1 MNEESLHELLYQAM
15 ETELGGEQIY
25 LKALECAKNEDLR
38 GEWEKYLE
46 ETREHQKIL
55 QRVFEAA
62 GLDTDTDT
70 PGRRIVRHKGEA
82 LIEAMDM
89 ALDNG
94 SPEEAELVAA
104 ECVVD
109 AETKDHHNW
118 ELLIR
123 AAGAS
128 SGELASELQKA
139 YDQVGEQE
147 AHHLLHTRGF
157 ARELWI
163 QFLGMEAVLPPP
175 EEQKKVATEIGA
187 ARAEQQR
194 DEYRS

>member
-1 MNEESLHELLYQAM
+1 MNEQSLHELLYQAM

-55 QRVFEAA
+55 ERVFEAA
-62 GLDTDTDT
+62 GLDNDTDT

-89 ALDNG
+89 ALDDG

-123 AAGAS
+123 AAGAA

-175 EEQKKVATEIGA
+175 EEQKNVATEIGA

-194 DEYRS
+194 DDYKS

>member
-1 MNEESLHELLYQAM
+1 MNTESLNELLYQAM

-25 LKALECAKNEDLR
+25 LKALECAQNEDLTK
-38 GEWEKYLE
+38 EWEKYLE

-62 GLDTDTDT
+62 DLDAGAET

-82 LIEAMDM
+82 LIEAMNM
-89 ALDNG
+89 ALDEG
-94 SPEEAELVAA
+94 TPDEAELVAA

-109 AETKDHHNW
+109 AETKDHQNW

-139 YDQVGEQE
+139 YDQVGEEE

-175 EEQKKVATEIGA
+175 EEQKQVATEIGA

-194 DEYRS
+194 DDYKG

>member
-1 MNEESLHELLYQAM
+1 MNTESLNELLYQAM

-25 LKALECAKNEDLR
+25 LKALECAQNEDLTK
-38 GEWEKYLE
+38 EWEKYLE
-46 ETREHQKIL
+46 ETREHQEIL
-55 QRVFEAA
+55 QRVFDAA
-62 GLDTDTDT
+62 DLDAEVET

-82 LIEAMDM
+82 LIEAMNM
-89 ALDNG
+89 ALDEG
-94 SPEEAELVAA
+94 TPDEAELVAA

-109 AETKDHHNW
+109 AETKDHQNW

-128 SGELASELQKA
+128 SGKLASELQKA
-139 YDQVGEQE
+139 YDQVGEEE

-175 EEQKKVATEIGA
+175 EEQKQVATEIGA

-194 DEYRS
+194 DDYKG

>member
-1 MNEESLHELLYQAM
+1 MNTESLNELLYQAM

-25 LKALECAKNEDLR
+25 LKALECAQNEDLTK
-38 GEWEKYLE
+38 EWEKYLE
-46 ETREHQKIL
+46 ETREHQEIL

-62 GLDTDTDT
+62 DLDAEVET

-82 LIEAMDM
+82 LIEAMNM
-89 ALDNG
+89 ALDEG
-94 SPEEAELVAA
+94 TPDEAELVAA

-109 AETKDHHNW
+109 AETKDHQNW

-128 SGELASELQKA
+128 SGKLASELQKA
-139 YDQVGEQE
+139 YDQVGEEE

-175 EEQKKVATEIGA
+175 EEQKQVATEIGA

-194 DEYRS
+194 DDYKG

>member
-1 MNEESLHELLYQAM
+1 MNEQSLHELLYQAM

-55 QRVFEAA
+55 ERVFEAA
-62 GLDTDTDT
+62 GLDNDTDT

-123 AAGAS
+123 AAGAA

-175 EEQKKVATEIGA
+175 EEQKNVATEIGA

-194 DEYRS
+194 DDYKS

>member
-1 MNEESLHELLYQAM
+1 MNTESLNELLYQAM

-25 LKALECAKNEDLR
+25 LKALECAQNEDLTK
-38 GEWEKYLE
+38 EWEKYLE
-46 ETREHQKIL
+46 ETREHQEIL
-55 QRVFEAA
+55 QRVFDAA
-62 GLDTDTDT
+62 DLDAEVET

-82 LIEAMDM
+82 LIEAMNM
-89 ALDNG
+89 ALEEGTPD
-94 SPEEAELVAA
+94 EAELVAA

-109 AETKDHHNW
+109 AETKDHQNW

-128 SGELASELQKA
+128 SGKLASELQKA
-139 YDQVGEQE
+139 YDQVGEEE

-175 EEQKKVATEIGA
+175 EEQKQVATEIGA

-194 DEYRS
+194 DDYKG

>member
-1 MNEESLHELLYQAM
+1 MKKEHLSELLYQAM

-25 LKALECAKNEDLR
+25 LKALECAQNEDLR
-38 GEWEKYLE
+38 KEWEKYLE
-46 ETREHQKIL
+46 ETREHQEIL
-55 QRVFEAA
+55 GRVFAA
-62 GLDTDTDT
+62 ADLDVETET

-89 ALDNG
+89 ALEDG
-94 SPEEAELVAA
+94 SPEMAELVAA

-109 AETKDHHNW
+109 AETKDHQNW

-128 SGELASELQKA
+128 TGELASELQKA
-139 YDQVGEQE
+139 YAQVGEQE

-163 QFLGMEAVLPPP
+163 QFLGMKAVLPPP
-175 EEQKKVATEIGA
+175 EERKQVATEIGA

-194 DEYRS
+194 DAYRT

>member
-1 MNEESLHELLYQAM
+1 MKTENLNELLYQAM
-15 ETELGGEQIY
+15 ETEVGGEQIY
-25 LKALECAKNEDLR
+25 LKALECAQNEDLKK
-38 GEWEKYLE
+38 EWEKYLE
-46 ETREHQKIL
+46 ETREHQEIL
-55 QRVFEAA
+55 GRVFEAA
-62 GLDTDTDT
+62 GLDVGTET

-89 ALDNG
+89 ALESG
-94 SPEEAELVAA
+94 SPETAELVAA

-109 AETKDHHNW
+109 AETKDHQNW

-128 SGELASELQKA
+128 TGDLASELQKA
-139 YDQVGEQE
+139 YAQVGEQE

-163 QFLGMEAVLPPP
+163 QFLGMKAVLPPP
-175 EEQKKVATEIGA
+175 EERKQVATEIGA